1 MVRHVILWKLKEMP
15 AAEQETVKAD
25 IKAGLEG
32 LAGQIPGLTEIHV
45 YTKALPSSA
54 NADLML
60 DTTFVDE
67 AALKG
72 YAVHPAHVAVADG
85 KVRPYTAMAKAAAM
99 VLKKGLVSSLSIRRV
114 TKPMISPIRP
124 AHRLSRRVPPKTG
137 QKPAAARKLP
147 R

>member
-85 KVRPYTAMAKAAAM
+85 KVRPYTAVRTCPWLPKAR
-99 VLKKGLVSSLSIRRV
+99 SSRPHSIRLTSSRCGPKEVNRRCTSSPRV
-114 TKPMISPIRP
+114 
-124 AHRLSRRVPPKTG
+124 RLS
-137 QKPAAARKLP
+137 PASMSR
-147 R
+147 